1 MEDTF
6 VTRGQSQHKV
16 QEVTNLHHFR
26 VELFYVVIDMQIQEL
41 NDYFNEVN
49 TNLLLYLACVSPYD
63 LFSDYDN
70 KMLIEFVKFYP
81 EYFSDIESSIY
92 LKHNLKHKYL
102 ICVLVSSS
110 WD

>member
-6 VTRGQSQHKV
+6 VTRGRSQHKV

-41 NDYFNEVN
+41 NDYFNEVYA
-49 TNLLLYLACVSPYD
+49 NLLLCPACLSPYD

-70 KMLIEFVKFYP
+70 KKLVEFVKFYP
-81 EYFSDIESSIY
+81 EYFSDIE
-92 LKHNLKHKYL
+92 LNLL
-102 ICVLVSSS
+102 EAQLET
-110 WD
+110 